1 MVGHPLLQAG
11 ERIDRPRQR
20 EQCDR
25 EQVVTDPYRIQRL
38 EESNERLQDEVKAL
52 RTQIQVFVNER
63 NQLIGMGSAAKIGLK
78 VIVAL
83 GGVGLLDIFAKLL
96 HWLSAPMAIKTQ

>member
-1 MVGHPLLQAG
+1 MPETWRFEQL
-11 ERIDRPRQR
+11 ER
-20 EQCDR
+20 
-25 EQVVTDPYRIQRL
+25 RIGQL
-38 EESNERLQDEVKAL
+38 EDENRSL
-52 RTQIQVFVNER
+52 RTQIQIFVNER
-63 NQLIGMGSAAKIGLK
+63 NRLIGMGSAAKIGLK